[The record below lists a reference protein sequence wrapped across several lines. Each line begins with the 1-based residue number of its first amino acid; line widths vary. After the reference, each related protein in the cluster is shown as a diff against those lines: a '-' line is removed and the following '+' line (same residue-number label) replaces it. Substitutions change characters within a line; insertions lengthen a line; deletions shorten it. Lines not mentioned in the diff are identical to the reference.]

1 MRGCAL
7 RKVVRNLAHKNWK
20 TGESNP
26 STSLHRSR
34 DQRRPVGLRWAGG
47 WQKNRAPREVQ
58 GRQVKNCRS
67 HVGRQRRHRPVLIV
81 GVHRCGTWP
90 ASASATASAASLD
103 AAPGQHRYRHRQGQS
118 PRPGACFGM
127 AGVGASVVDSHRCG
141 TWPASASASAASI
154 DAAPGQHRY
163 RHRQE
168 PSTRRMPWRG
178 GSCLFKS
185 LYSRGAREFFI
196 EEGLSHADSNSEVYC
211 WRRRVFCRRM
221 RATLGLA
228 CAQAATLCTQ
238 VAGQPRHRKLAQSTA
253 LTAQSLTAVTSTSHG
268 AVLFCLMNNCTNTP
282 RGKRRSGAL
291 ISLAPPHPPP

>member
-1 MRGCAL
+1 MPSGRWCVTW
-7 RKVVRNLAHKNWK
+7 RTKNWK

-47 WQKNRAPREVQ
+47 WQKNRAPREAQ

-67 HVGRQRRHRPVLIV
+67 HVDRQRRHRPVLV
-81 GVHRCGTWP
+81 GGVHRCGTWP

-168 PSTRRMPWRG
+168 PSTRRMPWH
-178 GSCLFKS
+178 
-185 LYSRGAREFFI
+185 SRR
-196 EEGLSHADSNSEVYC
+196 
-211 WRRRVFCRRM
+211 WRRHRRLPHGGGPW
-221 RATLGLA
+221 ALGIVRLHA
-228 CAQAATLCTQ
+228 
-238 VAGQPRHRKLAQSTA
+238 VVSGQPPLR
-253 LTAQSLTAVTSTSHG
+253 
-268 AVLFCLMNNCTNTP
+268 
-282 RGKRRSGAL
+282 RGVGRLSVL
-291 ISLAPPHPPP
+291 ISVRSMRPIQPPL